1 MDAFIHVGLDLQR
14 ICVDWDMLIIYWAI
28 EHNNI
33 FQKVLPLRLL
43 GCLTLCTKVPFCS
56 TLPLSLS
63 LYFYSSDRAPK
74 HPLRSDPIYGDFFC
88 PDVVIF
94 AGLVASLLPSYPN
107 PPKVRTFLGTHCQAC
122 DGVEKDLMKL
132 AG

>member
-63 LYFYSSDRAPK
+63 LFIFTPVIVLPNIPCAVTQST
-74 HPLRSDPIYGDFFC
+74 
-88 PDVVIF
+88 VIF
-94 AGLVASLLPSYPN
+94 SVLMWSSLL
-107 PPKVRTFLGTHCQAC
+107 VWWLLCC
-122 DGVEKDLMKL
+122 L
-132 AG
+132 ATPIHRK